1 MNFLASLSRIFFSS
15 FVVTRADDYQSHLI
29 YTSYKTMSFQASAH
43 KLKVSFVI
51 LSQYPS
57 QSRLFRLLVKVMAS
71 FDFEIE
77 KLDLKLENCFIV
89 AKACIQISR
98 IIKRNIVNSLFLLH
112 GKKNQQR
119 QLVQSKKFQFSWRK
133 FQFSLFL

>member
-1 MNFLASLSRIFFSS
+1 MITTKKRITHNEFSSFVRSIFFSS
-15 FVVTRADDYQSHLI
+15 FVVTRADNQSHLI
-29 YTSYKTMSFQASAH
+29 YTSYKTKSFQANAH
-43 KLKVSFVI
+43 KLKVFFVI

-57 QSRLFRLLVKVMAS
+57 QSRLFRLVIKVMAS
-71 FDFEIE
+71 IDFEIE

-112 GKKNQQR
+112 GKKN
-119 QLVQSKKFQFSWRK
+119 
-133 FQFSLFL
+133 